1 MAVSFPTE
9 AAEGSPSR
17 SSWKY
22 DVFLSFRG
30 ADVRRTFVSH
40 IDDALKEEGIVTF
53 HDDRELERGSFI
65 WEGLEKAMSESR
77 FAIVVISKD
86 YATSHWCLKELS
98 FMVDLAEKKL
108 LELIPIFYEIDPSN
122 LKSRTGCFNKAFED
136 HKLRFDPDT
145 VSKWRN
151 SLAKVGNISG
161 WDSKTRNE
169 DSKLVHDVVQDLSYR
184 LYSAES
190 SSDENSEL
198 IGMSFHKKRIESLL
212 SMDSE
217 DVQMVGIWG
226 MGGRGKTTVAKYV
239 FESLS
244 SQFPDRCF
252 VENVKDDYQK
262 HGESH
267 RKQIMSQIFPKS
279 SMNARLIISAD
290 AMTRR
295 LRGKKVLLVLDDVD
309 DVQQLQD
316 LAGNIKWFG
325 PRSRIIITTRD
336 KRVLEEHSVK
346 RVYEVKPLRTTQAL
360 QLLSKHAFKM
370 NRPQEEF
377 RELCLDIVEQLGGL
391 PLAIRV
397 IGASLY
403 GRKIA
408 FWEDKL
414 CILRN
419 SLDKSI
425 STALKVSYEALDEH
439 EKNVFLY
446 VASCFNGEY
455 MDRAIMVLD
464 PFVFK
469 SEPRLVILME
479 KSLIS
484 MSYNTRLWVHDL
496 LQDMAKD
503 IICDGKMEKPWKRKI
518 LWKFL
523 DVKGLF
529 TDNMGTKD
537 IEVEAISL
545 NMAEET
551 ELCINPETFKRMI
564 NLKVLRIHNNISVQG
579 SKVCIVGDFDDL
591 PPLRYLHWEGYTL
604 KSLPSHFHT
613 ENLVELNLPDS
624 SLETLWTGSQDL
636 GSLRHMNLNRCKNL
650 IEIPDLSKARN
661 LECLCLC
668 DCESLVDLPSS
679 LGHLDKLV
687 KLSMVNCK
695 RLKKL
700 PSNISLKS
708 LKALN
713 LDGCTNIEE
722 FPFVSKDIEKLGLSY
737 TSIEEVPNSIQ
748 GLSKLVELRLTHCKK
763 LKNLPESIGSLDSL
777 IHLTVAYCPSITEF
791 PLLGNGVE
799 ILSLNG
805 TAIEEVPS
813 WIGDKTSLLCLDM
826 SDCKKLRNLPH
837 SLTKLKNLKLL
848 YLRGCVTITEIPKV
862 SGEMRR
868 FDLYG
873 TSIEKYGVL
882 SEEEALVLHNRDME
896 FLKGFLTRYVRN
908 YKKKKSSR

>member
-1 MAVSFPTE
+1 MADSLPAEVG
-9 AAEGSPSR
+9 EGSPSR

-40 IDDALKEEGIVTF
+40 MDDALKEEGIITF
-53 HDDRELERGSFI
+53 HDDRDLERGNFI
-65 WEGLEKAMSESR
+65 LEALEEAMSESR

-86 YATSHWCLKELS
+86 YAASHWCLKELS

-108 LELIPIFYEIDPSN
+108 LELIPIFYEIDPSK
-122 LKSRTGCFNKAFED
+122 LKSRTGCFNDAFEN
-136 HKLRFDPDT
+136 HTLRFGPET
-145 VSKWRN
+145 VGKWRMA
-151 SLAKVGNISG
+151 LAKVGNISG

-169 DSKLVHDVVQDLSYR
+169 DSKLVHDVVQDLIYR
-184 LYSAES
+184 LYSADL

-217 DVQMVGIWG
+217 DVQMVGILG
-226 MGGRGKTTVAKYV
+226 MGGRGKTTIAKYV

-279 SMNARLIISAD
+279 SMNARITIGSD
-290 AMTRR
+290 AMMRR

-336 KRVLEEHSVK
+336 KRVLDEHSVK
-346 RVYEVKPLRTTQAL
+346 HIYEVKPLRTTQAL
-360 QLLSKHAFKM
+360 QLFSKHAFKM

-377 RELCLDIVEQLGGL
+377 RELCLDIVEQLCGL
-391 PLAIRV
+391 PLALRV

-403 GRKIA
+403 GRKIS

-425 STALKVSYEALDEH
+425 SMALKVSYDALDEH
-439 EKNVFLY
+439 EKIVFLH
-446 VASCFNGEY
+446 VACCFNGEY

-469 SEPRLVILME
+469 SKPRLVILME

-484 MSYNTRLWVHDL
+484 MSNNTRLWVHDL

-503 IICDGKMEKPWKRKI
+503 IICEGKMEKPWKRKM
-518 LWKFL
+518 LWKFF

-529 TDNMGTKD
+529 TDNMRTKD
-537 IEVEAISL
+537 IEVETIML

-551 ELCINPETFKRMI
+551 ELCINPSTFERMI
-564 NLKVLRIHNNISVQG
+564 NLKFLKIYNNISVEG
-579 SKVCIVGDFDDL
+579 SKVCIVGDFDYL

-604 KSLPSHFHT
+604 KSLPSHFNT
-613 ENLVELNLPDS
+613 ENLVQLNLHGS
-624 SLETLWTGSQDL
+624 SVETLWSGSQDL
-636 GSLRHMNLNRCKNL
+636 GSLRHMNLNKCKNL
-650 IEIPDLSKARN
+650 TEIPDLSKARN
-661 LECLCLC
+661 VECLCLC
-668 DCESLVDLPSS
+668 DCESLVELPSS

-687 KLSMVNCK
+687 KLSLVNCK
-695 RLKKL
+695 KLKNL
-700 PSNISLKS
+700 PCDIYLKS

-722 FPFVSKDIEKLGLSY
+722 FPFVSNDMEKLGLSY
-737 TSIEEVPNSIQ
+737 TSIEEVPDSIQ
-748 GLSKLVELRLTHCKK
+748 GLSKLTELGLAHCKK

-777 IHLTVAYCPSITEF
+777 VHLTVAYCPSITEF

-805 TAIEEVPS
+805 TAVEEVPS
-813 WIGDKTSLLCLDM
+813 WIGDKMTLLCLDM
-826 SDCKKLRNLPH
+826 SECKKLRNLPH
-837 SLTKLKNLKLL
+837 SLSKLKNLKLL
-848 YLRGCVTITEIPKV
+848 YLRGCVSVTEIPKV
-862 SGEMRR
+862 AGEMRR
-868 FDLYG
+868 FDLHG
-873 TSIEKYGVL
+873 TSIEKYGIL

-908 YKKKKSSR
+908 YKLKKSSR